1 VRYLVGERGYSQRRG
16 CSLVRLSRSS
26 FRYLP
31 RPREDE
37 ARLAERIR
45 KLACERP
52 AYGYRRITVLL
63 LREGFKVNVKRV
75 HRIWKREGLQIPRR
89 KVRKRRAGPKG
100 EVMLRAQRPNQVW
113 TYDFLED
120 RTEGGKKLRT

>member
-1 VRYLVGERGYSQRRG
+1 MGERGYSQRRG